1 VETREL
7 RYFVAVA
14 EELHFGRAAERLG
27 IAQPPLSRAIGQLE
41 RRLGV
46 QLLERSSRSVALTPP
61 GEVLLEEART
71 ALDAVA
77 AAERRTRR
85 AAAAVDGGPRL
96 VLATK
101 AGAANELVAKLL
113 DRYAAE
119 PGAVEVD
126 VLLGAPGDQS
136 RAVRDGRAD
145 VAVLHAPYD
154 DTTGLDVEV
163 LQREPQVV
171 LLPAGHPATGAG
183 GLRTEDLATLEGLP
197 APRWPDEAG
206 EYADGPGPA
215 VRDTAQLLQLIEL
228 GRTYLTA
235 PASAADH
242 AGAAVAAVPLLDAPE
257 VETVLAWSAQSRSRD
272 VARFVDVATA
282 L

>member
-1 VETREL
+1 M

-46 QLLERSSRSVALTPP
+46 RLLERSSRSVSLTAP
-61 GEVLLEEART
+61 GQVLLDEART

-85 AAAAVDGGPRL
+85 AAEAVEAAPRL

-119 PGAVEVD
+119 PGAVVVE

-145 VAVLHAPYD
+145 LAILHAPYD
-154 DTTGLDVEV
+154 DTSGLDVEV
-163 LQREPQVV
+163 LVREPQVV
-171 LLPAGHPATGAG
+171 LLPAGHPATGTA
-183 GLRTEDLATLEGLP
+183 GLRGADLASLEGLP
-197 APRWPDEAG
+197 APRWPDDAG
-206 EYADGPGPA
+206 RYADGPGPA

-228 GRTYLTA
+228 GRTHLTA

-242 AGAAVAAVPLLDAPE
+242 AGSAVAAVPLLDAPE
-257 VETVLAWSAQSRSRD
+257 VETVLAWPAHSRSHD
-272 VARFVDVATA
+272 VARFVEVATA